1 MNQEIYLTGLLIP
14 VDWSGNGSVKAVAL
28 ATADEKEIPIGGPL
42 QPNIIGHLRQQVALW
57 GTFEDPI
64 GQTVFNVN
72 RFHPMPPHSV
82 E

>member
-42 QPNIIGHLRQQVALW
+42 QSNIIGHLRQQVALW
-57 GTFEDPI
+57 GTFENPT

-72 RFHPMPPHSV
+72 RFHLMPSHSI

>member
-1 MNQEIYLTGLLIP
+1 MDQEIYLTGLLIP

-42 QPNIIGHLRQQVALW
+42 QTNIIGHLRQQVALW
-57 GTFEDPI
+57 GTFEDPV
-64 GQTVFNVN
+64 GRTVFNVN
-72 RFHPMPPHSV
+72 RFHLMPPHSL

>member
-1 MNQEIYLTGLLIP
+1 MDQEIYLTGLLIP

-72 RFHPMPPHSV
+72 RFHLMPPHAV

>member
-1 MNQEIYLTGLLIP
+1 MDQEIYLTGLLIP

-42 QPNIIGHLRQQVALW
+42 QTNIIGHLRQQVALW

-64 GQTVFNVN
+64 GRTVFNVN
-72 RFHPMPPHSV
+72 RFLLVPPHSL